1 MDQYKGFIVN
11 NVNYNTN
18 IVDFTN
24 GHILSAGKATDDIKE
39 ETIRRIQIREN
50 IRAHLE
56 KERSLYGQGIKV
68 LSLFFID
75 EGVKYRDYNRADEN
89 DDYAR
94 IFEEEYQLLKKFF

>member
-11 NVNYNTN
+11 NVNYNTD

-56 KERSLYGQGIKV
+56 KEVYMGKALKYYPSSLLIRWSNTVTITELMKMVIMLVY
-68 LSLFFID
+68 
-75 EGVKYRDYNRADEN
+75 
-89 DDYAR
+89 
-94 IFEEEYQLLKKFF
+94 LKKNINS